1 MRSSPHNDVGASGV
15 KSVAGVAGSD
25 AVDAALVPMA
35 FVAVTLNV

>member
-15 KSVAGVAGSD
+15 EAVAGVAGSY